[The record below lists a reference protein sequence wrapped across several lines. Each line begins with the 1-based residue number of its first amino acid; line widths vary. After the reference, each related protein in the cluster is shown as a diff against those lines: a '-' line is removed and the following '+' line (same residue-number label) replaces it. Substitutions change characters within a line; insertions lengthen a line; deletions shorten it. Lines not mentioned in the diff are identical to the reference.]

1 MIAAVEGI
9 LDERGDNWAIIKVGG
24 ISLQVYVPTSVLS
37 QLGVVGD
44 RVQLHTHFQLRDDN
58 VALYGFATKSELEI
72 FRMLI
77 GVEGIGPK
85 AALAILSSLSPEQ
98 LTLAVASSDVDTLTR
113 LPGVGKK
120 TAQRLILELKGR
132 LDKTWSGV
140 ETAYLTDDNAEIMAA
155 LTNLGYSAAEASRA
169 ISALSDSSSLSLEEK
184 IKLSL
189 QYLAPTQMVGG

>member
-9 LDERGDNWAIIKVGG
+9 LNERGDNWAIVKVGG
-24 ISLQVYVPTSVLS
+24 ISLQVYVPASIWS

-58 VALYGFATKSELEI
+58 VALYGFATKAELEI

-85 AALAILSSLSPEQ
+85 AGLAILSSLSPEQ
-98 LTLAVASSDVDTLTR
+98 LTLAIASNDLDTLTR

-120 TAQRLILELKGR
+120 TAQRLVLELKGR
-132 LDKTWSGV
+132 LDNTWGGV
-140 ETAYLTDDNAEIMAA
+140 ETAYLTDDNVEVMAA
-155 LTNLGYSAAEASRA
+155 LTNLGYSASEASRA
-169 ISALSDSSSLSLEEK
+169 IAALSDSTGVNLEEK
-184 IKLSL
+184 IKLAL